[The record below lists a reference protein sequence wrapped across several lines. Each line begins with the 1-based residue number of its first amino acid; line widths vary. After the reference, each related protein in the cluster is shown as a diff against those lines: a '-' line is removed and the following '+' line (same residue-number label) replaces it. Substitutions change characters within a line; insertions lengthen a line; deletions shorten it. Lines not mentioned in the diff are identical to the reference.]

1 MFLPTR
7 MVSEVVFVGRFKR
20 VTSAVPHK
28 CNVTVAECRKTAS
41 FSGSDPHN
49 SDLKSSCCRVF
60 ARLPLAKLLQNC
72 GLRVVLWG
80 SRPEC
85 RSKNPTGERFEKANV
100 GKASFTESE
109 NSHIFKLTRCQCR
122 TPPVHRSLSEAGLQ
136 WEGGM
141 AACLAACPFAF
152 YVGLAPAGLSRTAR
166 GPLSTP
172 KRRAL
177 YLSTRTALLE
187 RGCYLGGR
195 RSLLFVFACVELGV
209 ANRRWVCLV
218 TKQKNPSPN
227 GEGFCRAFSGLRT

>member
-141 AACLAACPFAF
+141 AACLAACPLCFLCGAGPGRLKP
-152 YVGLAPAGLSRTAR
+152 YRQGLVVNPEAESIVSQYADSSAGTRMLPR
-166 GPLSTP
+166 GEAKPPL
-172 KRRAL
+172 
-177 YLSTRTALLE
+177 
-187 RGCYLGGR
+187 C
-195 RSLLFVFACVELGV
+195 F
-209 ANRRWVCLV
+209 CL
-218 TKQKNPSPN
+218 
-227 GEGFCRAFSGLRT
+227 C